1 MSQICYQYLERSG
14 FVAVNASTVIAASFA
29 VGFYAVIISALR
41 RTQRI
46 TARSPLVVLRS
57 GNPEEIIAGVVMFV
71 FPLLLI
77 ASTMLQHLRLF
88 RPYFDGPALRA
99 AAAVVLLS
107 GLALQAVS
115 MATLGPAMRIGIDRE
130 RPGPLVRHGPY
141 RYIRHPIYTALLG
154 YYLGAWLLQ
163 PNPLFS
169 IILLVAVPR
178 IVYQAFKEE
187 RALVQMFGED
197 YAAYMKS
204 TKRFIPGVA

>member
-1 MSQICYQYLERSG
+1 
-14 FVAVNASTVIAASFA
+14 VDASTVIAAGFA
-29 VGFYAVIISALR
+29 IGFYSVTTVALR
-41 RTQRI
+41 RTQRM
-46 TARSPLVVLRS
+46 TAHSPLAVLRS
-57 GNPEEIIAGVVMFV
+57 GNPEEIIAAVFMWV
-71 FPLLLI
+71 FPALLTV
-77 ASTMLQHLRLF
+77 STLLPHLPLFRLF
-88 RPYFDGPALRA
+88 VDAPVLRV
-99 AAAVVLLS
+99 AAAVVLLT

-115 MATLGPAMRIGIDRE
+115 MAALGRALRIGIDRE

-141 RYIRHPIYTALLG
+141 RRIRHPIYAAFLA

-169 IILLVAVPR
+169 IIVLVAVPR

>member
-1 MSQICYQYLERSG
+1 MNI
-14 FVAVNASTVIAASFA
+14 STVIAASFA

-71 FPLLLI
+71 FPLLLV
-77 ASTMLQHLRLF
+77 ASTVLQHLRPF
-88 RPYFDGPALRA
+88 RPYFDLPALRA

-107 GLALQAVS
+107 GVALQAVS
-115 MATLGPAMRIGIDRE
+115 MAVLGRAFRIGIDRE

-141 RYIRHPIYTALLG
+141 RRIRHPIYTALIA

-163 PNPLFS
+163 PNSLFS
-169 IILLVAVPR
+169 IIVLVAVPR
-178 IVYQAFKEE
+178 IVYQAVKEE
-187 RALVQMFGED
+187 RALVEMFGEE

>member
-1 MSQICYQYLERSG
+1 M
-14 FVAVNASTVIAASFA
+14 NTSTVIAAGFA
-29 VGFYAVIISALR
+29 VGFYAVIVSALR

-46 TARSPLVVLRS
+46 TGRSPLVILRS
-57 GNPEEIIAGVVMFV
+57 GNLEEMIAGVVMFA
-71 FPLLLI
+71 FPLLLV
-77 ASTMLQHLRLF
+77 ASTMLHHLRLF
-88 RPYFDGPALRA
+88 RPYFDGPVIRA
-99 AAAVVLLS
+99 AAAIVLLS

-141 RYIRHPIYTALLG
+141 RRIRHPIYTALIA

-169 IILLVAVPR
+169 IIVLVAVPR
-178 IVYQAFKEE
+178 IVYQALREE
-187 RALVQMFGED
+187 HALVQMFGED
-197 YAAYMKS
+197 YVAYMKS